1 MEKKE
6 ENSLLVVAR
15 EKFELACKDA
25 QQLTI
30 VNNFG
35 AAFVAVGVVNR
46 LREALTDEVMKAV
59 FMPLMNTTIGFRTD
73 RDPKRTDKNG
83 RSPQPYSV
91 EVVRD
96 AIIDGVAIGL
106 VPTGNQFNIISERM
120 YPTKEGYTAL
130 LRKIGCKYFISYSTP
145 KMYENTADVEC
156 KISYEYGDEK
166 KTFPYVANVKKD
178 GYSSIDQI
186 KGKAE
191 RKAKKVLY
199 EFLTGVDFGDA
210 DETSSEPVD
219 EQYQEAQEVQIPA
232 VQQPEAKDPA
242 PKSATA
248 AKPVAPVG
256 ASPRPA
262 IFGEE

>member
-1 MEKKE
+1 MENKT
-6 ENSLLVVAR
+6 ENALLVRAR
-15 EKFELACKDA
+15 EQFELACRDA

-35 AAFVAVGVVNR
+35 AAFVAVGVVSK
-46 LREALTDEVMKAV
+46 LREALTDDVMNAV

-73 RDPKRTDKNG
+73 KDPKRTDKNG

-91 EVVRD
+91 AVVRD
-96 AIIDGVAIGL
+96 AIIDAVAIGL
-106 VPTGNQFNIISERM
+106 MPTGNQFNIISERM

-145 KMYENTADVEC
+145 KMYESTADVEC

-219 EQYQEAQEVQIPA
+219 EQEQPAVEVKIPA
-232 VQQPEAKDPA
+232 TPQ
-242 PKSATA
+242 SATNVA
-248 AKPVAPVG
+248 EKQVSPAKEQAKPLG
-256 ASPRPA
+256 TSPRPA
-262 IFGEE
+262 IFGE